1 MELADNNFNTVVDM
15 LKNLK
20 RKQMNIMSAELE
32 DI

>member
-1 MELADNNFNTVVDM
+1 MELADNNFNIVVGM

-20 RKQMNIMSAELE
+20 RKMNIMSAELE